1 MFNRWNI
8 EVKHGLNCEYSYG
21 RNGTD
26 KLTGRI
32 QSVDRQSTF
41 ARAYGAQVKLT
52 NGSTV
57 GADSIIRTWPDVP
70 KKKPVPR
77 NHGPFGMIQWRTRV
91 NEVYSMVT
99 LCRMEQSAELEY
111 VQKHIRAELGRKWG
125 KRFIYSPYLQGYVEG
140 LLDAKREHITR
151 ELTEFCYVQ
160 NGILFSTH
168 KQSTHRL
175 TEEFYSAG
183 KGAELCSLPH
193 GIYWR
198 GSDRPYFVK
207 V

>member
-1 MFNRWNI
+1 MFNRWNV
-8 EVKHGLNCEYSYG
+8 EVKHGLNCDYSYG

-32 QSVDRQSTF
+32 QSVDSRSSF

-52 NGSTV
+52 DGMTI
-57 GADSIIRTWPDVP
+57 GADSISRTWCDAP
-70 KKKPVPR
+70 KPKPIPR
-77 NHGPFGMIQWRTRV
+77 NGAPLGMLQWQARV
-91 NEVYSMVT
+91 SEVYSMVT
-99 LCRMEQSAELEY
+99 LCKMEQSAELDY
-111 VQKHIRAELGRKWG
+111 VQKHIRTELARKWG
-125 KRFIYSPYLQGYVEG
+125 NRAVYSVYLQGYVQG
-140 LLDAKREHITR
+140 LIDAQRERITR

-183 KGAELCSLPH
+183 KGRELGNLPN

-198 GSDRPYFVK
+198 GSDKPYFVK
-207 V
+207 